1 MFYWNLW
8 FTLAISVKT
17 HDSSD
22 WVSTTPFRE
31 REFKVTIKFVGIT
44 SMVQLREFLA
54 GKQVDTPH
62 EIIRIFDIV
71 LNQLAAQRYI
81 SIVQLYFIAFLLGF
95 N

>member
-1 MFYWNLW
+1 M
-8 FTLAISVKT
+8 
-17 HDSSD
+17 
-22 WVSTTPFRE
+22 
-31 REFKVTIKFVGIT
+31 TIKFVGIT

-81 SIVQLYFIAFLLGF
+81 FIVQLHFIAFFFSLVSINAIMSF
-95 N
+95 FII

>member
-1 MFYWNLW
+1 MGKHGFHR
-8 FTLAISVKT
+8 ISRNSDGFST
-17 HDSSD
+17 DS
-22 WVSTTPFRE
+22 FRE

-54 GKQVDTPH
+54 GKQVNVPH

-71 LNQLAAQRYI
+71 LNQLAAQRYA
-81 SIVQLYFIAFLLGF
+81 SIVKLYFIAYFFLRL